1 MLVMKLTATPSG
13 NGAQLCE
20 GLLFKTRIVKF
31 VGVGLLLAACGMEA
45 QVAPAPPAAQTPS
58 PPSSTS
64 VALTLADAITR
75 AKANNPQFQAALTEL
90 GLAREDRVQA
100 RAALLPS
107 VNYGTSFIY
116 TQPNGTA
123 SGVYIANNGAHEYI
137 SQGIAHEALGF
148 GSVPDYQRAKA
159 AHALAQARA
168 EIAARGLVVTVVQ
181 AFYGLLAA
189 QAKTGSTSQASAE
202 AQHFLDLSKKLE
214 VGGEVAHS
222 DVVKAQIQANDLQR
236 QLQDTKLAEE
246 NARLAVAVLV
256 FPNFFQDF
264 TLVDDLA
271 AAPALPALPDVQ
283 AMAKN
288 NNPELHAAFA
298 ALEVADREV
307 TVARAGHL
315 PSLTVDWFYGIDANQ
330 YAIYDRN
337 GFRNLGYS
345 AVASLTLPVFSWGA
359 TQSKVKQ
366 AELQRHQAQVE
377 LSAAQ
382 RQALA
387 DLQSFYAEA
396 QTSRGQLDTLRDS
409 AELAAESLRLTN
421 LRYQAGEASALE
433 VVDAQNTLTAARNAY
448 HDGEARYHLAI
459 ANLQTLTGAF

>member
-1 MLVMKLTATPSG
+1 MYT
-13 NGAQLCE
+13 
-20 GLLFKTRIVKF
+20 TRILEF
-31 VGVGLLLAACGMEA
+31 VIAGLLLGASGLEA
-45 QVAPAPPAAQTPS
+45 QMAQGPPAPAPPVPQTS
-58 PPSSTS
+58 AT
-64 VALTLADAITR
+64 VTLTLTDAIAR
-75 AKANNPQFQAALTEL
+75 AKSNSPQFQAAVTEL

-116 TQPNGTA
+116 TQPNGSP
-123 SGVYIANNGAHEYI
+123 SGVYIASNGAHEYI
-137 SQGIAHEALGF
+137 SQGIAHESLGF
-148 GSVPDYQRAKA
+148 ASLPEYQRAKA

-168 EIAARGLVVTVVQ
+168 EIAARGLVVTAVQ
-181 AFYGLLAA
+181 AFYGLLTA
-189 QAKTGSTSQASAE
+189 QAKTVSTSQASGE
-202 AQHFLDLSKKLE
+202 AQHFLDISNKLE
-214 VGGEVAHS
+214 AGGEVARS

-236 QLQDTKLAEE
+236 QLEDMKLAEE

-283 AMAKN
+283 EMAKN

-298 ALEVADREV
+298 ALEVADKGV

-330 YAIYDRN
+330 YAIYDRL

-345 AVASLTLPVFSWGA
+345 AVASLNIPVFSWGA

-387 DLQSFYAEA
+387 DLQSFYSEA
-396 QTSRGQLDTLRDS
+396 QTARGQLDTLRDS
-409 AELAAESLRLTN
+409 SELAAESLRLTN

-433 VVDAQNTLTAARNAY
+433 VVDAQNTLTSARNAH

-459 ANLQTLTGAF
+459 ANLQTLTGTL

>member
-1 MLVMKLTATPSG
+1 MKLSVASAG
-13 NGAQLCE
+13 NGAQLRE
-20 GLLFKTRIVKF
+20 GLLFTTRILKF
-31 VGVGLLLAACGMEA
+31 VSAGLLLAASGLEA
-45 QVAPAPPAAQTPS
+45 QVAPASPSAQTPGAQNS
-58 PPSSTS
+58 AS
-64 VALTLADAITR
+64 VALTLADAIAR
-75 AKANNPQFQAALTEL
+75 AKANSPQFQAALTEL

-116 TQPNGTA
+116 TQPNGA
-123 SGVYIANNGAHEYI
+123 PSGVYIANNGAHEYI
-137 SQGIAHEALGF
+137 SQGIAHESLGF
-148 GSVPDYQRAKA
+148 ASLPEYQRAKA

-181 AFYGLLAA
+181 AFYGLLTA
-189 QAKTGSTSQASAE
+189 QARTVSTSQASGE

-214 VGGEVAHS
+214 AGGEVARS

-236 QLQDTKLAEE
+236 QLEDTKLAEE
-246 NARLAVAVLV
+246 HARLAVAVLV

-271 AAPALPALPDVQ
+271 AAPTLPALSDIQ
-283 AMAKN
+283 EMAKN

-298 ALEVADREV
+298 ALEVADKGV

-345 AVASLTLPVFSWGA
+345 AVASLNIPVFSWGA

-366 AELQRHQAQVE
+366 AELQRHQAQVD

-387 DLQSFYAEA
+387 DLQSFYSEA
-396 QTSRGQLDTLRDS
+396 QTARGQLDNLRNS
-409 AELAAESLRLTN
+409 SELAAESLRLTT

-433 VVDAQNTLTAARNAY
+433 VVDAQ
-448 HDGEARYHLAI
+448 
-459 ANLQTLTGAF
+459 

>member
-1 MLVMKLTATPSG
+1 
-13 NGAQLCE
+13 
-20 GLLFKTRIVKF
+20 LFTTRILKF
-31 VGVGLLLAACGMEA
+31 VSAGLLLAASGLEA
-45 QVAPAPPAAQTPS
+45 QVAPPAAPS
-58 PPSSTS
+58 AQTS
-64 VALTLADAITR
+64 VPQSSASVVLTLADAIAR
-75 AKANNPQFQAALTEL
+75 AKSNSPQFQAALTEL

-116 TQPNGTA
+116 TQPNGLPSA
-123 SGVYIANNGAHEYI
+123 VYIANNGAHEYI

-148 GSVPDYQRAKA
+148 GSVPEYQRAKA
-159 AHALAQARA
+159 AHALAQAKA
-168 EIAARGLVVTVVQ
+168 EIAARGLVVTVVR
-181 AFYGLLAA
+181 AFYGLLTA
-189 QAKTGSTSQASAE
+189 QERTVNISQASGE
-202 AQHFLDLSKKLE
+202 AQHFLDISQKLE

-236 QLQDTKLAEE
+236 QVQDTKLAEE

-256 FPNFFQDF
+256 FPSFFQDF

-283 AMAKN
+283 EMAKN

-298 ALEVADREV
+298 ALEVADKGV
-307 TVARAGHL
+307 AVARAGHL

-345 AVASLTLPVFSWGA
+345 AVASLNIPVFSWGA

-387 DLQSFYAEA
+387 DLQSFYSEA
-396 QTSRGQLDTLRDS
+396 QTARGQLDTLRNS
-409 AELAAESLRLTN
+409 SELAAESLRLTN

-448 HDGEARYHLAI
+448 HDGQARYNLAI
-459 ANLQTLTGAF
+459 ANLQTLTGTF

>member
-1 MLVMKLTATPSG
+1 M
-13 NGAQLCE
+13 
-20 GLLFKTRIVKF
+20 
-31 VGVGLLLAACGMEA
+31 LLAAWALEA
-45 QVAPAPPAAQTPS
+45 QVAQA
-58 PPSSTS
+58 PSSSQMPASQNSAS
-64 VALTLADAITR
+64 VALTLADAIAR
-75 AKANNPQFQAALTEL
+75 AGANSPQFQAALTEL

-100 RAALLPS
+100 RAALLPN
-107 VNYGTSFIY
+107 VNYGNSFIY

-123 SGVYIANNGAHEYI
+123 SGVYIANNGPHEYI
-137 SQGIAHEALGF
+137 SQGIAHEAFGF
-148 GSVPDYQRAKA
+148 GSLPDYQRAKA
-159 AHALAQARA
+159 AHALAKARA

-189 QAKTGSTSQASAE
+189 QAKTISVSKASEE
-202 AQHFLDLSKKLE
+202 ALHFLDLSKKLE

-236 QLQDTKLAEE
+236 QLQDTKLGEE

-271 AAPALPALPDVQ
+271 SAPALPPLSDVQ
-283 AMAKN
+283 EMARN
-288 NNPELHAAFA
+288 NNPELQAAFA
-298 ALEVADREV
+298 ALAVANNQV
-307 TVARAGHL
+307 TVARAGLL

-330 YAIYDRN
+330 FAVNDRN

-345 AVASLTLPVFSWGA
+345 AVASLNIPVFSWGA
-359 TQSKVKQ
+359 TQSKVRQ

-387 DLQSFYAEA
+387 DLQSFYSEA
-396 QTSRGQLDTLRDS
+396 QTSHGQLDTLRSS

-433 VVDAQNTLTAARNAY
+433 VVDAQNTLTAERNAY

>member
-1 MLVMKLTATPSG
+1 VLANRILKFVST
-13 NGAQLCE
+13 
-20 GLLFKTRIVKF
+20 GLLC
-31 VGVGLLLAACGMEA
+31 AACGLRA
-45 QVAPAPPAAQTPS
+45 QVAPAPASTPASS
-58 PPSSTS
+58 PQSSAS
-64 VALTLADAITR
+64 VALTLADSIAR
-75 AKANNPQFQAALTEL
+75 AKSNSPQFQAALTEL

-107 VNYGTSFIY
+107 VNYANSFIY

-123 SGVYIANNGAHEYI
+123 TGVYIASNGAHEYI
-137 SQGIAHEALGF
+137 SQGIAHEVLGF
-148 GSVPDYQRAKA
+148 GSLPDYQRAKA
-159 AHALAQARA
+159 AHALAQAKA
-168 EIAARGLVVTVVQ
+168 EIAARGLVVTVVR

-189 QAKTGSTSQASAE
+189 QERTTNTSQAMDE
-202 AQHFLDLSKKLE
+202 AQHFLDISKKLE
-214 VGGEVAHS
+214 AGGEVARA

-236 QLQDTKLAEE
+236 QLQDTKLAED

-264 TLVDDLA
+264 TLVNDLA
-271 AAPALPALPDVQ
+271 AAPALPAQPDVQ
-283 AMAKN
+283 EMAKK
-288 NNPELHAAFA
+288 NNPELRAAFA
-298 ALEVADREV
+298 SLEVADKEV

-315 PSLTVDWFYGIDANQ
+315 PSLTVDWLYGIDANQ
-330 YAIYDRN
+330 FATYDRN
-337 GFRNLGYS
+337 GFRNLGYG
-345 AVASLTLPVFSWGA
+345 AVASLNIPVFSWGA

-377 LSAAQ
+377 LSATQ

-396 QTSRGQLDTLRDS
+396 QTARGQLDILHNS
-409 AELAAESLRLTN
+409 ADLAAESLRLTN

-433 VVDAQNTLTAARNAY
+433 VVDAQNTLTAARNSY